1 MHRGLPVTRRNGTE
15 QPFERSDSNRCQSR
29 LRTLFRKA
37 LMVGLAVGVPLLVSG
52 CSRAKYRSKVDT
64 EVNYL
69 VSEKKAE
76 SAEINTGEYSI
87 QIDPRSRMFDPF
99 NPDRPPMPEDDPQ
112 SNRFMRM
119 VDRKKG
125 YPLWEGNGRTNLA
138 ENPDWVQQLPLDQR
152 GVLVLNLEDAVRMAL
167 LHSPTYQRNL
177 EEVFLSALDVSTERF
192 QFDSQ
197 FFGGWR
203 AGYTATGPF
212 RNNATTPRP
221 SSVWSTG
228 PASVGSRGLFMQRQF
243 ATGADLVVG
252 VANNISWQIVGPGT
266 TRNANTLLDFSL
278 VQPLLRQ
285 AGRDVILERLT
296 LAERTL
302 LANVRAFERYRRA
315 FYVQIAV
322 GLNPDTQPARRG
334 GVFGGSGFGG
344 FTGLG
349 GGFGTLGNTGGGG
362 GGAGLAGNNAAP
374 GANGFL
380 GLLQD
385 QLNILNQ
392 QENVA
397 QLTDIYLQLR
407 DSYNELLTTVPETQI
422 AIPQQKLQVIQA
434 LQNIYNQQT
443 TLLQAQASFQDSL
456 DNFKGLLGL
465 PPYLCVEIQDPLL
478 DRFKLVSQD
487 LRDRRGELASLR
499 AALGDLNA
507 RIIELSTFER
517 DPNSN
522 ETYRSLKAQPELSEI
537 MSKLLAGLTPLQK
550 VQDTILDLDV
560 EEVRD
565 DIAKLREAIPKR
577 RKQLDR
583 LKEIVAADEGMIGS
597 LLPTGTLNLSFL
609 DGEGLEQLPD
619 ELANQLVELEKRF
632 ERHEQQFETLQNSL
646 QQFEQRSSQYPSDR
660 KRFESVSQ
668 EIILGSQGLV
678 AEINEDL
685 LALQIIQARA
695 RTEAALL
702 PEIDIDPRE
711 ALEIA
716 RINRQ
721 DWLNNRASL
730 VNSWR
735 AIEVV
740 ADTLESFLNLTVAGD
755 VQNFGNNPLAL
766 RGNTGRMQLG
776 LEWDAPITRLQE
788 RNNYRQ
794 SLIEYQRAKRNY
806 YRFEDGV
813 WQSMRTTLRTIRQR
827 QLAFE
832 IQRFAVQTATQQI
845 SVNSDIRQINETLG
859 AVSPTAA
866 RDAVTALSDLLSTQ
880 NNLIG
885 IFVNYEAL
893 RRALDLNMGTMQV
906 DSEGIWIDPGP
917 IRADTM
923 GGVFGESVMN
933 YGLSEEQIK
942 LRNQMLEQE
951 NLPIELAPSDRLPP
965 PAVNPVVDFVS
976 HPNLSEDDIPVT
988 P

>member
-1 MHRGLPVTRRNGTE
+1 MQNSRRVA
-15 QPFERSDSNRCQSR
+15 ERSTRQMVR
-29 LRTLFRKA
+29 RWFRNCLIA
-37 LMVGLAVGVPLLVSG
+37 GLAGAGLLGVNG
-52 CSRAKYRSKVDT
+52 CTRAKYRSKVDT
-64 EVNYL
+64 EVSYL
-69 VSEKKAE
+69 LNEKKAE
-76 SAEINTGEYSI
+76 SCEVNMASKYDI
-87 QIDPRSRMFDPF
+87 QVDPRSRMFDPF

-112 SNRFMRM
+112 SNRYMRL
-119 VDRKKG
+119 VDHKKG
-125 YPLWEGNGRTNLA
+125 YPLWEGNGRTNQA
-138 ENPDWVQQLPLDQR
+138 ENPEWVQHLPLDER
-152 GVLVLNLEDAVRMAL
+152 GVLVLNLEEAVRLAI

-197 FFGGWR
+197 FFGGWSG
-203 AGYTATGPF
+203 GYAATGPF
-212 RNNATTPRP
+212 RNQATTPSPR
-221 SSVWSTG
+221 STWTTG
-228 PASVGSRGLFMQRQF
+228 PASEGSRGLFMQKQF
-243 ATGADLVVG
+243 TTGADFVAG
-252 VANNISWQIVGPGT
+252 VANNIQWQIVGPGSRRSAT
-266 TRNANTLLDFSL
+266 TLLDFSL

-285 AGRDVILERLT
+285 AGRDVVLERLT

-315 FYVQIAV
+315 FYVQVAV
-322 GLNPDTQPARRG
+322 GLNPDTTPARRG
-334 GVFGGSGFGG
+334 GVFGGSGFSG

-349 GGFGTLGNTGGGG
+349 GGFGTLGNTNAGGNAGG
-362 GGAGLAGNNAAP
+362 GLAGNNAAP
-374 GANGFL
+374 GAAGFF

-407 DSYNELLTTVPETQI
+407 DNYNELLLTVPDSQI
-422 AIPQQKLQVIQA
+422 EVPQQKLQVIQA

-443 TLLQAQASFQDSL
+443 TLLQAQSAWQDSL
-456 DNFKGLLGL
+456 DNLKGTMGL
-465 PPYLCVEIQDPLL
+465 PPYLCVEIRDPLL
-478 DRFKLVSQD
+478 DRFRLVSSE
-487 LRDRRGELASLR
+487 LRDRRGELATLR
-499 AALGDLNA
+499 AVLGDHNTK
-507 RIIELSTFER
+507 IIDLSTVER
-517 DPNSN
+517 DPQTR
-522 ETYRSLKAQPELSEI
+522 ETFRALKDLPSLKTEMQAMAKDLQP
-537 MSKLLAGLTPLQK
+537 
-550 VQDTILDLDV
+550 LDQIRKNIVDSDV
-560 EEVRD
+560 AEVRD
-565 DIAKLREAIPKR
+565 DIAKLRAATPQR
-577 RKQLDR
+577 RKQLNR
-583 LKEIVAADEGMIGS
+583 LKEIVKSEEGMVCG

-619 ELANQLVELEKRF
+619 DLTKQLDDLVKRF
-632 ERHEQQFETLQNSL
+632 DKHGKTFETLYAKLSS
-646 QQFEQRSSQYPSDR
+646 FDQRSPQFKDERERFSDISD
-660 KRFESVSQ
+660 SV
-668 EIILGSQGLV
+668 ILGSQGLL
-678 AEINEDL
+678 AEINDDL

-702 PEIDIDPRE
+702 PEVDIDPRE

-740 ADTLESFLNLTVAGD
+740 ADTLESFLDLTVSGD
-755 VQNFGNNPLAL
+755 VQNYGNNPLAL
-766 RGNTGRMQLG
+766 RGNTGRMSMG

-794 SLIEYQRAKRNY
+794 SLIEYQRAKRTY

-827 QLAFE
+827 QLSFE

-845 SVNSDIRQINETLG
+845 SVNADIRQINETLG
-859 AVSPTAA
+859 QVSPTAA
-866 RDAVTALSDLLSTQ
+866 RDAVTALSDLLTTQ

-885 IFVNYEAL
+885 TFVNYEAL
-893 RRALDLNMGTMQV
+893 RRSLDLNMGTMQI

-923 GGVFGESVMN
+923 GGVFGESVMT
-933 YGLSEEQIK
+933 YGMTEEEK
-942 LRNQMLEQE
+942 LLRNKMLEQG
-951 NLPIELAPSDRLPP
+951 NLPIELAPSDHLP
-965 PAVNPVVDFVS
+965 PAVVNTS
-976 HPNLSEDDIPVT
+976 AEIPVE
-988 P
+988 PE